1 MDVVSAANP
10 SRKRQ
15 AVNCNPQF
23 ESRNTGAEEVGTPS
37 SSFSTDDGT
46 RRPSWALF
54 FEQILA
60 ACRRPGP
67 IRGGGTESAPPPVH
81 PYPHVIP
88 PQLGNRGDRITR
100 LFSPPP
106 RPRRDWMLALYAGC
120 TVRRPAAEKR
130 AASRDVMCCR
140 LVSVTLKISHLGN
153 SRQTRAAWMRSRL
166 AVRRPHSLVW
176 RGGDVTLFRVFLFVS
191 DRTHSRFHF
200 AWLALIRP
208 PPGSNSW
215 RLMRLRK
222 QDLELWFLNILGLIV
237 CVQARSSM
245 PSGSR
250 GNVAGPG
257 T

>member
-1 MDVVSAANP
+1 M
-10 SRKRQ
+10 
-15 AVNCNPQF
+15 
-23 ESRNTGAEEVGTPS
+23 GAEEVGTPS

-46 RRPSWALF
+46 RRLDRYRDALPGLF
-54 FEQILA
+54 SSSKFSPLA
-60 ACRRPGP
+60 EDPGP
-67 IRGGGTESAPPPVH
+67 IRGGGDRISTTSRPSVPPRNTPR
-81 PYPHVIP
+81 
-88 PQLGNRGDRITR
+88 LGNRGDRITR

-120 TVRRPAAEKR
+120 TVRRPVAEKR

-153 SRQTRAAWMRSRL
+153 SRQTRAAWMRSTL

-176 RGGDVTLFRVFLFVS
+176 RGGDVILFRVFLFVS

-200 AWLALIRP
+200 AWLALVRP

-237 CVQARSSM
+237 CARTM
-245 PSGSR
+245 LVLTWGSR
-250 GNVAGPG
+250 DASEGLNAKRESGEMLPVPAYD